1 MKFKLKATSIY
12 EDGQRKDALGN
23 PHQEDYI
30 FPSESNLSDDAR
42 LFILC
47 DGMGG
52 HDAGE
57 VASKAV
63 CDAMSRSILCDG
75 HNQEGVF
82 TTEDFENAIDAA
94 FRELDLKDTG
104 AEKKMGTTLAF
115 LKLYD
120 KGAYIAHMGDSRV
133 YHIRPGETRDDTEI
147 LHVTPDH
154 SLINDL
160 LKAEAITKEE
170 ARTSKQKN
178 VITRAMQPGMDR
190 RPKAEV
196 YQTSDIKV
204 GDYFYL
210 CSDGML
216 EDPEMEDGSLIRN
229 IFSEKMGDIA
239 KKTQI
244 LKNVTK
250 DNRDNHSAFLIQI
263 TEVTESTPTVGF
275 SAQLEDGPAKEPASD
290 VSDPGAAA
298 MPMAVPTAV
307 KPEETASPERT
318 KQLNQESATA
328 SADKLKKKLTSLKVM
343 IGGGI
348 GIIVLLI
355 GVVGYLA
362 YSSGKETTDSV
373 PHTQPVIKE
382 KKNTPKEVKVDE
394 PKKATIEQ
402 PIDKPAPAPAENQA
416 AKPKETKE
424 NQVKPD
430 SQAPRNQSQE
440 AKTEA
445 PAASP
450 APSSEKAEKAKEA
463 LSNMK
468 KEGAGSTEGIVES
481 DQNLKNDSTKKK

>member
-1 MKFKLKATSIY
+1 MKYKLKATCIY
-12 EDGQRKDALGN
+12 EDGQRKDALGR

-30 FPSESNLSDDAR
+30 FPSEHDLTDDDR

-63 CDAMSRSILCDG
+63 CEAMSRSILNDG
-75 HNQEGVF
+75 HDPEGAF
-82 TTEDFENAIDAA
+82 TPEDFENALDAA

-115 LKLYD
+115 LKLFD
-120 KGAYIAHMGDSRV
+120 KGAFIAHMGDSRV
-133 YHIRPGETRDDTEI
+133 YHIRPGETREDTKI

-154 SLINDL
+154 SLVNDL
-160 LKAEAITKEE
+160 LKAEAITIEE
-170 ARTSKQKN
+170 AKTSKQKN

-196 YQTSDIKV
+196 FRTTDIKA

-229 IFSEKMGDIA
+229 IFSDKMGDIA

-244 LKNVTK
+244 LTNVTK

-263 TEVTESTPTVGF
+263 TEVTDPIENTEMEIVTSTPTVGF
-275 SAQLEDGPAKEPASD
+275 AAQLEDGPAGAPAPDS
-290 VSDPGAAA
+290 SAPKTAHMPGA
-298 MPMAVPTAV
+298 PSV
-307 KPEETASPERT
+307 E
-318 KQLNQESATA
+318 
-328 SADKLKKKLTSLKVM
+328 KLKKKLISLKAI
-343 IGGGI
+343 IGIGI
-348 GIIVLLI
+348 GIIVMLI
-355 GVVGYLA
+355 GVVGYMA
-362 YSSGKETTDSV
+362 YSSDKDKNDSTTHS
-373 PHTQPVIKE
+373 QPVIEE
-382 KKNTPKEVKVDE
+382 KKTEPHEIKRVEPEKVT
-394 PKKATIEQ
+394 AEQ
-402 PIDKPAPAPAENQA
+402 PIDKPEGKPAE
-416 AKPKETKE
+416 KTKDKTPDKKE
-424 NQVKPD
+424 NKRA
-430 SQAPRNQSQE
+430 QATQTPQPPTQE

-445 PAASP
+445 PAE
-450 APSSEKAEKAKEA
+450 APSQNSEKAEKAKEA
-463 LSNMK
+463 LSNLK
-468 KEGAGSTEGIVES
+468 KDGSGQKEEVVES

>member
-1 MKFKLKATSIY
+1 MKYKLKATSIY
-12 EDGQRKDALGN
+12 EDGQRTDAYGK
-23 PHQEDYI
+23 PHQEDNI
-30 FPSESNLSDDAR
+30 FPSESNLTDDAR

-63 CDAMSRSILCDG
+63 CEAMSRSILNDG
-75 HNQEGVF
+75 HDSDGVF

-94 FRELDLKDTG
+94 FRELDLRDTG

-120 KGAYIAHMGDSRV
+120 KGAFIAHMGDSRV
-133 YHIRPGETRDDTEI
+133 YHIRPGETREDTKI

-170 ARTSKQKN
+170 AKTSKQKN

-196 YQTSDIKV
+196 YQTSDIKA

-263 TEVTESTPTVGF
+263 TEVTDPIEDTEKEIATTTPTVGF
-275 SAQLEDGPAKEPASD
+275 AARLEDGPAEIPAPDS
-290 VSDPGAAA
+290 SAPKTSPIQGEAPSAA
-298 MPMAVPTAV
+298 
-307 KPEETASPERT
+307 
-318 KQLNQESATA
+318 
-328 SADKLKKKLTSLKVM
+328 KLKKKLISLKAI
-343 IGGGI
+343 IGIGI
-348 GIIVLLI
+348 GIIVVLI
-355 GVVGYLA
+355 GVVGYMA
-362 YSSGKETTDSV
+362 YSSDKDKNDTV
-373 PHTQPVIKE
+373 PPSQHMIKE
-382 KKNTPKEVKVDE
+382 NKKEPHDTERIAPAKV
-394 PKKATIEQ
+394 TIEQ
-402 PIDKPAPAPAENQA
+402 PVEKPEASPAEKPKDKTPDKKENKPDQA
-416 AKPKETKE
+416 AQTPQPKP
-424 NQVKPD
+424 QP
-430 SQAPRNQSQE
+430 QE
-440 AKTEA
+440 ATTEA
-445 PAASP
+445 PTEAQNQN
-450 APSSEKAEKAKEA
+450 SEKAEKAKEA
-463 LSNMK
+463 LTNLK
-468 KEGAGSTEGIVES
+468 KDGSGQKEEVVES
-481 DQNLKNDSTKKK
+481 DQNLKNDTTKKK